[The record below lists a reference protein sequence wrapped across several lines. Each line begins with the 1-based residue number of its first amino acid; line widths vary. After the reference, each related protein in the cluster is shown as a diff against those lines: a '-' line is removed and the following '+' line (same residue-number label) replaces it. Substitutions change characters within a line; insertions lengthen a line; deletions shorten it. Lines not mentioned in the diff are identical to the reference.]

1 LSGFETQRER
11 LLESLERF
19 GQNQRI
25 IEQFASEW
33 LANIP
38 CKLGRLRHV
47 SSLRDVSTGR
57 YSHPILADFYPEPA
71 VDQALAYCHEELFDK
86 VLESAL
92 QEQERDLRMLLHEIG
107 APPCEIAARWLELE
121 SFRLFVPL
129 GAPPY
134 LRGLFL
140 SNMRVILGLIVAEHA
155 QVSAAA

>member
-1 LSGFETQRER
+1 M
-11 LLESLERF
+11 ESLERF
-19 GQNQRI
+19 AQHQRI

-33 LANIP
+33 LSNIP

-57 YSHPILADFYPEPA
+57 YYHPILADFYSEA
-71 VDQALAYCHEELFDK
+71 ALDQALAYCHEELFDK

-92 QEQERDLRMLLHEIG
+92 QEQESDLRLLLREID
-107 APPCEIAARWLELE
+107 APASEIAARWLELE

-134 LRGLFL
+134 LRRLFL
-140 SNMRVILGLIVAEHA
+140 SNMRVILGLIVVEHA
-155 QVSAAA
+155 SVWAAA